1 MISRAV
7 GSPAAGNC
15 AALSGILPY
24 AKKSGLTSFSSLGC
38 IKKALHTKKVGHTG
52 TLDSFA
58 EGLLVVLTGSLT
70 RLVPFFTLF
79 DKTYE
84 AVISFGEETDTLDP
98 SGSVIRSAPL
108 PDSAD
113 LEKSLSVFC
122 GNIMQSPPAYSA
134 IHVNGKR
141 ASELAREGRLESL
154 PERPVTV
161 FKNEIL
167 EMRLTTENKVRYARV
182 LFHVS
187 KGTYIRSLARDI
199 ALNCNSA
206 AHLIGLKR
214 TKVGCF
220 SLKDAAFFDEL
231 EDFTIDSVVRRG
243 SSSGCREKNEFVR
256 RMENGS
262 VHAPTAEARSPIA
275 QALSSCDEAGG
286 RSAAMAERTE
296 DIILRSLM
304 SFTPET
310 AEYCGFVPLTLCEK
324 YRFDFTNGK
333 PLKTHFFEDFENL
346 EAAFEL
352 YKKRLSAASV
362 CEPLNCAVFLP
373 DRTFCGIV
381 QAVFSQAAGRPHLKY
396 GFVIAAI

>member
-7 GSPAAGNC
+7 GSPAAGNY

-113 LEKSLSVFC
+113 FEKSLSVFC

-167 EMRLTTENKVRYARV
+167 ETRLTTENKVRYARV

-220 SLKDAAFFDEL
+220 SLEDAAFFEDL

-243 SSSGCREKNEFVR
+243 NSSDCREKNEFVR
-256 RMENGS
+256 RMKNCS
-262 VHAPTAEARSPIA
+262 VHVPTAESRSFCDKTRQSA
-275 QALSSCDEAGG
+275 DEVQA
-286 RSAAMAERTE
+286 RTE
-296 DIILRSLM
+296 DVILRSLM

-310 AEYCGFVPLTLCEK
+310 AEYCGFIPLTLHEN
-324 YRFDFTNGK
+324 RRTDFINGK

-346 EAAFEL
+346 ASTLEL
-352 YKKRLSAASV
+352 YKKRLSASSV

-381 QAVFSQAAGRPHLKY
+381 QAVFSQAAGLPRLKY
-396 GFVIAAI
+396 GFVVSDI

>member
-7 GSPAAGNC
+7 SSPAAGNSAVGNY

-98 SGSVIRSAPL
+98 SGSVIRNAPL

-113 LEKSLSVFC
+113 FEKSLSAFC
-122 GNIMQSPPAYSA
+122 GTIMQSPPAYSA

-167 EMRLTTENKVRYARV
+167 EMRLTPENKLRYARV

-220 SLKDAAFFDEL
+220 SLEDAAFFEDL
-231 EDFTIDSVVRRG
+231 EDFTIDSV
-243 SSSGCREKNEFVR
+243 VR

-304 SFTPET
+304 TFTPET
-310 AEYCGFVPLTLCEK
+310 AEYCGFIPLTLREK
-324 YRFDFTNGK
+324 YRFDFINGK

-346 EAAFEL
+346 ESALEL

-381 QAVFSQAAGRPHLKY
+381 QAAFSQAAGRLHLKY

>member
-1 MISRAV
+1 MSFSDAGNPDAGMI
-7 GSPAAGNC
+7 AAGNY

-113 LEKSLSVFC
+113 FEKALDSFR
-122 GNIMQSPPAYSA
+122 GNSMQSPPAYSA
-134 IHVNGKR
+134 IHVNGRR
-141 ASELAREGRLESL
+141 ASELAREGKLQDI
-154 PERPVTV
+154 PARPVTV
-161 FKNEIL
+161 FKSEIL
-167 EMRLTTENKVRYARV
+167 ETRLTPENRVSCARV

-199 ALNCNSA
+199 ALSCNSA

-220 SLKDAAFFDEL
+220 SLEQAAFADEL
-231 EDFTIDSVVRRG
+231 EDFTIESVVRRT
-243 SSSGCREKNEFVR
+243 
-256 RMENGS
+256 ENGS
-262 VHAPTAEARSPIA
+262 M
-275 QALSSCDEAGG
+275 SSFCDKV
-286 RSAAMAERTE
+286 RQRTDDVRPQNE
-296 DIILRSLM
+296 DTILRSLM
-304 SFTPET
+304 SFDPNT
-310 AEYCGFVPLTLCEK
+310 AEYCGFIRLTLREGR
-324 YRFDFTNGK
+324 RFDFINGK
-333 PLKTHFFEDFENL
+333 PLKAAFFEDFESL

-352 YKKRLSAASV
+352 YKKRLSGS
-362 CEPLNCAVFLP
+362 CMYEPLNCAVFLP
-373 DRTFCGIV
+373 DRTFCGVV
-381 QAVFSQAAGRPHLKY
+381 QTALSNTGGFRRLKY
-396 GFVIAAI
+396 GFVVQKV

>member
-1 MISRAV
+1 MISRAS
-7 GSPAAGNC
+7 GSPAAGII

-98 SGSVIRSAPL
+98 SGSVIRNAPL

-113 LEKSLSVFC
+113 FEKSLSVFC
-122 GNIMQSPPAYSA
+122 GTIMQSPPAYSA

-167 EMRLTTENKVRYARV
+167 EMRLTPENKLRYARV

-220 SLKDAAFFDEL
+220 SLEDAAFFEDL
-231 EDFTIDSVVRRG
+231 EDFTIDSV
-243 SSSGCREKNEFVR
+243 VR

-286 RSAAMAERTE
+286 RSAAMVERTE
-296 DIILRSLM
+296 DVILRSLM

-310 AEYCGFVPLTLCEK
+310 AEYCGFIPLTLREK
-324 YRFDFTNGK
+324 HRFDFINGK

-352 YKKRLSAASV
+352 YKKRLSASSV

-381 QAVFSQAAGRPHLKY
+381 QAVFSQAAGLPRLKY
-396 GFVIAAI
+396 GFVVSDI

>member
-7 GSPAAGNC
+7 SSPAAGNSAVGNY

-84 AVISFGEETDTLDP
+84 AVISFGKETDTLDP
-98 SGSVIRSAPL
+98 SGSVIRNAPL

-113 LEKSLSVFC
+113 FEKSLSAFC
-122 GNIMQSPPAYSA
+122 GTIMQSPPAYSA

-141 ASELAREGRLESL
+141 ASGLAREGRLESL

-167 EMRLTTENKVRYARV
+167 EMRLTPENKLRYARV

-220 SLKDAAFFDEL
+220 SLEDAAFFEDL
-231 EDFTIDSVVRRG
+231 EDFTIDSV
-243 SSSGCREKNEFVR
+243 VR

-262 VHAPTAEARSPIA
+262 VHAPTAESRSF
-275 QALSSCDEAGG
+275 CDEARE
-286 RSAAMAERTE
+286 RSYEVQARTE

-373 DRTFCGIV
+373 GRTFCGIV
-381 QAVFSQAAGRPHLKY
+381 QSVFSQADSRLHLKY

>member
-7 GSPAAGNC
+7 GSPAVGNY

-113 LEKSLSVFC
+113 FEKSLSAFC

-167 EMRLTTENKVRYARV
+167 ETRLTPENKVRYARV

-220 SLKDAAFFDEL
+220 SLENAAFFEKL
-231 EDFTIDSVVRRG
+231 EDFTIDSV
-243 SSSGCREKNEFVR
+243 VR

-373 DRTFCGIV
+373 GRTFCGIV
-381 QAVFSQAAGRPHLKY
+381 QTVFSQADSLPHLKY

>member
-7 GSPAAGNC
+7 SSPAAGNC
-15 AALSGILPY
+15 AVGNYAALSGILPY

-108 PDSAD
+108 PDTAD
-113 LEKSLSVFC
+113 FEKSLSAFC

-167 EMRLTTENKVRYARV
+167 ETRLTSENKVRYARV

-220 SLKDAAFFDEL
+220 SLEDAAFFDES

-262 VHAPTAEARSPIA
+262 VHAPTAEWRSF
-275 QALSSCDEAGG
+275 CDEA
-286 RSAAMAERTE
+286 RQSADEVQARNE
-296 DIILRSLM
+296 DVILHSLM

-310 AEYCGFVPLTLCEK
+310 AEYCGFVLLTLREK
-324 YRFDFTNGK
+324 YRFDFINGK
-333 PLKTHFFEDFENL
+333 PLKTHFFEDVENL

-352 YKKRLSAASV
+352 YKKRLSATSV

-381 QAVFSQAAGRPHLKY
+381 QAAFSQADSRLHLKY

>member
-7 GSPAAGNC
+7 SSPAAGNY

-84 AVISFGEETDTLDP
+84 AVISFGKETDTLDP
-98 SGSVIRSAPL
+98 SGSVIRNAPL

-113 LEKSLSVFC
+113 FEKSLSAFC
-122 GNIMQSPPAYSA
+122 GTIMQSPPAYSA

-167 EMRLTTENKVRYARV
+167 EMRLTPENKLRYARV

-220 SLKDAAFFDEL
+220 SLEDAAFFEDL
-231 EDFTIDSVVRRG
+231 EDFTIDSV
-243 SSSGCREKNEFVR
+243 VR

-310 AEYCGFVPLTLCEK
+310 AEYCGFVPLTLHEN
-324 YRFDFTNGK
+324 RRIDFTNGK

-373 DRTFCGIV
+373 GRTFCGIV
-381 QAVFSQAAGRPHLKY
+381 QSVFSQADSRPHLKY

>member
-1 MISRAV
+1 MISRAS
-7 GSPAAGNC
+7 GSPAAGNY

-70 RLVPFFTLF
+70 RLVPFFTFF

-108 PDSAD
+108 PDTAD
-113 LEKSLSVFC
+113 FEKSLSAFC

-161 FKNEIL
+161 FKSEIL
-167 EMRLTTENKVRYARV
+167 EMRLTSENKVRYARV
-182 LFHVS
+182 LFQVS

-220 SLKDAAFFDEL
+220 SLEDAAFFEDL
-231 EDFTIDSVVRRG
+231 EDFTIDSV
-243 SSSGCREKNEFVR
+243 VR

-262 VHAPTAEARSPIA
+262 VHAPTAEWRS
-275 QALSSCDEAGG
+275 SFDEARQSGDEVQ
-286 RSAAMAERTE
+286 ARTE
-296 DIILRSLM
+296 DVILRSLM

-324 YRFDFTNGK
+324 HRFDFTNGK

-346 EAAFEL
+346 ASTLEL
-352 YKKRLSAASV
+352 YKKRLSAASG

-373 DRTFCGIV
+373 GRTFCGIV
-381 QAVFSQAAGRPHLKY
+381 QSVFSQADSRLHLKY

>member
-7 GSPAAGNC
+7 SSPAAGNY

-108 PDSAD
+108 PDITD
-113 LEKSLSVFC
+113 FEKSLSAFC

-167 EMRLTTENKVRYARV
+167 ETRLTPENKVRYARV

-206 AHLIGLKR
+206 AYLIGLKR

-220 SLKDAAFFDEL
+220 SLENAAFFEDL
-231 EDFTIDSVVRRG
+231 EDFTIDSVVRRM
-243 SSSGCREKNEFVR
+243 K
-256 RMENGS
+256 NGS
-262 VHAPTAEARSPIA
+262 VHVPTAEAHTSF
-275 QALSSCDEAGG
+275 DEA
-286 RSAAMAERTE
+286 RQSADEVQARTE
-296 DIILRSLM
+296 DVILRSLM

-310 AEYCGFVPLTLCEK
+310 AEYCGFIPLTLHEN
-324 YRFDFTNGK
+324 RRIDFTNGK

-381 QAVFSQAAGRPHLKY
+381 QAVFSQAAGLPRLKY
-396 GFVIAAI
+396 GFVVSDI

>member
-1 MISRAV
+1 MISRAS
-7 GSPAAGNC
+7 GNYAAGIIAAGNY

-24 AKKSGLTSFSSLGC
+24 AKKSGLTSFSSLSC

-113 LEKSLSVFC
+113 FEKSLSAFC

-167 EMRLTTENKVRYARV
+167 ETRLTPENKVRYARV

-206 AHLIGLKR
+206 AYLIGLKR

-220 SLKDAAFFDEL
+220 SLENAAFFEDL
-231 EDFTIDSVVRRG
+231 EDFTIDSVVRRM
-243 SSSGCREKNEFVR
+243 K
-256 RMENGS
+256 NGS
-262 VHAPTAEARSPIA
+262 VHAPTAESRSFF
-275 QALSSCDEAGG
+275 DEA
-286 RSAAMAERTE
+286 RQSADEVQARTE
-296 DIILRSLM
+296 DVILRSLM

-310 AEYCGFVPLTLCEK
+310 AEYCGFIPLILREK
-324 YRFDFTNGK
+324 HRFDFINGK

-352 YKKRLSAASV
+352 YKKRLSAASI

-373 DRTFCGIV
+373 GRTFCGIV
-381 QAVFSQAAGRPHLKY
+381 QAAFSQADSRLHLRY

>member
-7 GSPAAGNC
+7 GSPAAGNSAVGNY

-108 PDSAD
+108 PDTAD
-113 LEKSLSVFC
+113 FEKSLSAFC

-167 EMRLTTENKVRYARV
+167 EMRLTTENKVLYARV

-220 SLKDAAFFDEL
+220 SLENAAFFEDL
-231 EDFTIDSVVRRG
+231 EDFTIDSV
-243 SSSGCREKNEFVR
+243 VR

-262 VHAPTAEARSPIA
+262 VHAPTAESC
-275 QALSSCDEAGG
+275 SSFDEA
-286 RSAAMAERTE
+286 RQSADEVQARTE
-296 DIILRSLM
+296 DVILRSLM
-304 SFTPET
+304 SFTPEM
-310 AEYCGFVPLTLCEK
+310 AEYCGFVPLTLREK
-324 YRFDFTNGK
+324 YRSDFINGK

-346 EAAFEL
+346 ESAFEL

-373 DRTFCGIV
+373 GRTFCGIV
-381 QAVFSQAAGRPHLKY
+381 QAAFSQAAGLPRLKY
-396 GFVIAAI
+396 GFVVSAI

>member
-7 GSPAAGNC
+7 SSPAAGNSAVGNY

-108 PDSAD
+108 PDTAD
-113 LEKSLSVFC
+113 FEKSLSAFC
-122 GNIMQSPPAYSA
+122 GTIMQSPPAYSA

-167 EMRLTTENKVRYARV
+167 EMRLTSENKVRYARV

-220 SLKDAAFFDEL
+220 SLEDAAFFDES
-231 EDFTIDSVVRRG
+231 EDFTIDSV
-243 SSSGCREKNEFVR
+243 VR

-262 VHAPTAEARSPIA
+262 VHAPTAE
-275 QALSSCDEAGG
+275 SSSSLDEA
-286 RSAAMAERTE
+286 RQSADEVQARNE
-296 DIILRSLM
+296 DVILRSLM

-310 AEYCGFVPLTLCEK
+310 AEYCGFVPLTLREK
-324 YRFDFTNGK
+324 YRFDFINGK
-333 PLKTHFFEDFENL
+333 PLKTHFFADVENL

-373 DRTFCGIV
+373 GRTFCGIV
-381 QAVFSQAAGRPHLKY
+381 QSVFSQADSRPHLKY

>member
-1 MISRAV
+1 MISRAS
-7 GSPAAGNC
+7 GNYAAGII

-24 AKKSGLTSFSSLGC
+24 AKKSGLTSFSSLSC

-108 PDSAD
+108 PDTAD
-113 LEKSLSVFC
+113 FEKSLSAFC

-167 EMRLTTENKVRYARV
+167 ETRLTTENKVRYARV

-220 SLKDAAFFDEL
+220 SLEDAAFFDES
-231 EDFTIDSVVRRG
+231 EDFTIDSV
-243 SSSGCREKNEFVR
+243 VR

-262 VHAPTAEARSPIA
+262 VHAPTAESRS
-275 QALSSCDEAGG
+275 SFDEA
-286 RSAAMAERTE
+286 RQSADEVQARNE
-296 DIILRSLM
+296 DVILRSLM

-310 AEYCGFVPLTLCEK
+310 AEYCGFIPLTLREK
-324 YRFDFTNGK
+324 YRFDFINGK

-346 EAAFEL
+346 ESALEL

-381 QAVFSQAAGRPHLKY
+381 QAVFSQAAGRLHLKY

>member
-1 MISRAV
+1 MISRAS
-7 GSPAAGNC
+7 GNYAAGII

-113 LEKSLSVFC
+113 FEKSLSAFC

-141 ASELAREGRLESL
+141 ASELAREGRLANL

-167 EMRLTTENKVRYARV
+167 ETRLTPENKLRYARV

-220 SLKDAAFFDEL
+220 SLEDAAFFEDL
-231 EDFTIDSVVRRG
+231 EDFTIDSVVRRMG
-243 SSSGCREKNEFVR
+243 
-256 RMENGS
+256 NGS
-262 VHAPTAEARSPIA
+262 DHAFFDDVPQSADEVQARN
-275 QALSSCDEAGG
+275 
-286 RSAAMAERTE
+286 E
-296 DIILRSLM
+296 DVILRSLM

-310 AEYCGFVPLTLCEK
+310 AEYCGFIPLTLREK
-324 YRFDFTNGK
+324 HRFDFINGK

-352 YKKRLSAASV
+352 YKKRLSASSV

-373 DRTFCGIV
+373 GRTFCGIV
-381 QAVFSQAAGRPHLKY
+381 QAGFSQADSRLHLKY

>member
-7 GSPAAGNC
+7 GSPAAGNYAAGII

-108 PDSAD
+108 PDTAD
-113 LEKSLSVFC
+113 FEKSLSAFC

-220 SLKDAAFFDEL
+220 SLENAAFFEDL
-231 EDFTIDSVVRRG
+231 EDFTIDSVVRR
-243 SSSGCREKNEFVR
+243 
-256 RMENGS
+256 MENGS
-262 VHAPTAEARSPIA
+262 VHAPAAESSSSFDEVRQSADEVQARNK
-275 QALSSCDEAGG
+275 DV
-286 RSAAMAERTE
+286 
-296 DIILRSLM
+296 ILRSLM

-310 AEYCGFVPLTLCEK
+310 AEYCGFVPLTLREK
-324 YRFDFTNGK
+324 YRSDFTNGK

-373 DRTFCGIV
+373 VRTFCGIV
-381 QAVFSQAAGRPHLKY
+381 QSVFSQADSRLHLKY
-396 GFVIAAI
+396 GFVVSDI

>member
-7 GSPAAGNC
+7 SSPAAGNYAAGNY

-113 LEKSLSVFC
+113 FEKSLSAFC
-122 GNIMQSPPAYSA
+122 GTIMQSPPAYSA

-154 PERPVTV
+154 PERSVTV

-220 SLKDAAFFDEL
+220 SLENAAFFEKL
-231 EDFTIDSVVRRG
+231 EDFTIDSVVRRMG
-243 SSSGCREKNEFVR
+243 
-256 RMENGS
+256 NGS
-262 VHAPTAEARSPIA
+262 DHAPTAEARSPIA

-373 DRTFCGIV
+373 GRTFCGIV
-381 QAVFSQAAGRPHLKY
+381 QSVFSQADSRLHLKY

>member
-7 GSPAAGNC
+7 SSPAAGNSAVGNY

-98 SGSVIRSAPL
+98 SGSVIRNAPL

-113 LEKSLSVFC
+113 FEKSLSAFC
-122 GNIMQSPPAYSA
+122 GTIMQSPPAYSA

-167 EMRLTTENKVRYARV
+167 EMRLTPENKLRYARV

-220 SLKDAAFFDEL
+220 SLEDAAFFEDL

-256 RMENGS
+256 RMKNGS
-262 VHAPTAEARSPIA
+262 VHASFDEARQSA
-275 QALSSCDEAGG
+275 DEVQA
-286 RSAAMAERTE
+286 RNE
-296 DIILRSLM
+296 DVILHSLM

-310 AEYCGFVPLTLCEK
+310 AEYCGFVLLTLCEK
-324 YRFDFTNGK
+324 YRFDFINGK

-346 EAAFEL
+346 ESAFEL
-352 YKKRLSAASV
+352 YKKRLSASSV

-381 QAVFSQAAGRPHLKY
+381 QAAFSQAAGRLHLKY

>member
-1 MISRAV
+1 MISRAS
-7 GSPAAGNC
+7 GNYAAGII

-108 PDSAD
+108 PDITD
-113 LEKSLSVFC
+113 FEKSLSAFC

-141 ASELAREGRLESL
+141 ASELAREGRLENL

-167 EMRLTTENKVRYARV
+167 EMRLTSENKVRYARV

-214 TKVGCF
+214 TEVGCF
-220 SLKDAAFFDEL
+220 SLENAAFFEDL
-231 EDFTIDSVVRRG
+231 EDFTIDSVVRRM
-243 SSSGCREKNEFVR
+243 K
-256 RMENGS
+256 NGS
-262 VHAPTAEARSPIA
+262 VHAPAAESCSSFDEARQSA
-275 QALSSCDEAGG
+275 DEVQA
-286 RSAAMAERTE
+286 RTE
-296 DIILRSLM
+296 DVILRSLM

-310 AEYCGFVPLTLCEK
+310 AEYCGFIPLTLHENR
-324 YRFDFTNGK
+324 RFDFTNGK
-333 PLKTHFFEDFENL
+333 PLKTHFFADVENL
-346 EAAFEL
+346 ESAFEL
-352 YKKRLSAASV
+352 YKKHLSASSV

-373 DRTFCGIV
+373 GRTFCGIV
-381 QAVFSQAAGRPHLKY
+381 QAAFSQADSRLHLKY

>member
-1 MISRAV
+1 MISRSA
-7 GSPAAGNC
+7 GSPAAGNY

-98 SGSVIRSAPL
+98 SGSVIRNAPL

-113 LEKSLSVFC
+113 FEKSLSAFC
-122 GNIMQSPPAYSA
+122 GTIMQSPPAYSA

-167 EMRLTTENKVRYARV
+167 ETRLTSENKVRYARV

-220 SLKDAAFFDEL
+220 SLENAAFFDES
-231 EDFTIDSVVRRG
+231 EDFTIDSVVRRM
-243 SSSGCREKNEFVR
+243 K
-256 RMENGS
+256 NGS
-262 VHAPTAEARSPIA
+262 VHVPTAEAHTSF
-275 QALSSCDEAGG
+275 DEA
-286 RSAAMAERTE
+286 RQSADEVQARTE
-296 DIILRSLM
+296 DVILRSLM
-304 SFTPET
+304 SFTSET
-310 AEYCGFVPLTLCEK
+310 AEYCGFIPLTLREK
-324 YRFDFTNGK
+324 HRFDFINGK

-352 YKKRLSAASV
+352 YKKRLSASSV

-373 DRTFCGIV
+373 GRTFCGIV
-381 QAVFSQAAGRPHLKY
+381 QAGFSQADSRLHLKY

>member
-7 GSPAAGNC
+7 SSPAAGNYADGNY

-98 SGSVIRSAPL
+98 SGSVIRNAPL

-113 LEKSLSVFC
+113 FEKSLSAFC
-122 GNIMQSPPAYSA
+122 GTIMQSPPAYSA

-167 EMRLTTENKVRYARV
+167 EMRLTPENKLRYARV

-220 SLKDAAFFDEL
+220 SLEDAAFFEDL
-231 EDFTIDSVVRRG
+231 EDFTIDSV
-243 SSSGCREKNEFVR
+243 VR

-304 SFTPET
+304 TFTPET
-310 AEYCGFVPLTLCEK
+310 AEYCGFIPLTLREK
-324 YRFDFTNGK
+324 YRFDFINGK

-346 EAAFEL
+346 ESALEL

-381 QAVFSQAAGRPHLKY
+381 QAAFSQAAGRLHLKY

>member
-7 GSPAAGNC
+7 GSPAAGNY

-98 SGSVIRSAPL
+98 SGSVIRNAPL

-113 LEKSLSVFC
+113 FEKSLSAFC

-167 EMRLTTENKVRYARV
+167 EMRLTPENKLRYARV

-220 SLKDAAFFDEL
+220 SLEDAAFFEDL
-231 EDFTIDSVVRRG
+231 EDFTIDSVVRR
-243 SSSGCREKNEFVR
+243 
-256 RMENGS
+256 MENGS
-262 VHAPTAEARSPIA
+262 VHVPTAEAHTSF
-275 QALSSCDEAGG
+275 DEA
-286 RSAAMAERTE
+286 RQSADEVQARTE
-296 DIILRSLM
+296 DVILRSLM

-310 AEYCGFVPLTLCEK
+310 AEYCGFIPLTLHEN
-324 YRFDFTNGK
+324 RRIDFTNGK

-381 QAVFSQAAGRPHLKY
+381 QAVFSQAAGLPRLKY
-396 GFVIAAI
+396 GFVVSDI

>member
-7 GSPAAGNC
+7 GSPAAGNSAVGNY

-113 LEKSLSVFC
+113 FEKSLSVFC

-167 EMRLTTENKVRYARV
+167 ETRLTTENKVRYARV

-220 SLKDAAFFDEL
+220 SLEDAAFFDES
-231 EDFTIDSVVRRG
+231 EDFTIDSV
-243 SSSGCREKNEFVR
+243 VR

-262 VHAPTAEARSPIA
+262 VHAPTAESRSF
-275 QALSSCDEAGG
+275 CDEA
-286 RSAAMAERTE
+286 RQSADEVQARNE
-296 DIILRSLM
+296 DVILRSLM
-304 SFTPET
+304 SFTPKT
-310 AEYCGFVPLTLCEK
+310 AEYCGFIPLTLREK
-324 YRFDFTNGK
+324 YRFDFINGK

-346 EAAFEL
+346 ESALEL

-381 QAVFSQAAGRPHLKY
+381 QAAFSQAAGRLHLKY
-396 GFVIAAI
+396 GFVIAAIKKILLNNLPFF